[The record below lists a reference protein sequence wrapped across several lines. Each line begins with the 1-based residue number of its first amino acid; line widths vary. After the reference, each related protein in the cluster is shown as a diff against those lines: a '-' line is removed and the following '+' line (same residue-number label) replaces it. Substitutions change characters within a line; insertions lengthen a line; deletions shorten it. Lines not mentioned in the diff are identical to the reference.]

1 MFGAPQIV
9 GLLSECSRGVQL
21 KLLFRTVTVKLQTK
35 QGVMID
41 HWLVTNAEEAFD
53 FHPGIHLKAGMDVE
67 AVQFTSLEDGLR
79 SPVVHVDGHPTPA
92 DLANG
97 SFAKPLYECGECVW
111 LSGLFAGADVTILS
125 HGTEP
130 IGQDIVRPDGQ
141 AEVRLKRPMKVGD
154 DLSATQTACA
164 AVGGPVTSASPI
176 LGGRPV
182 PLDGITLPPTQVHPV
197 KRCSTAIY
205 FEKVMDG
212 ATLTLT
218 RTPVGGPS
226 SVLGLGCIPVAPFTM
241 WGFKRFEGNEV
252 LVVETN
258 LKACGK
264 PVGDKVKLTVDPG
277 PTGPPVILNTICSNT
292 PEIILGNL
300 ELNALVEIFVN
311 TPGNPVALLFG
322 APAPQHPFPFSLDQP
337 GAPVLAP
344 GAQIEVRQN
353 LCGGHADWSPAATT
367 IVQAAAPLPPK
378 LSAPTDHST
387 NTLLTPALIWS
398 DTGGPPCSQAD
409 KFDIRVGK
417 TKVMAPADL
426 VFAPNLPV
434 SVTSVGVPPG
444 ILKSDTTYFWQVRA
458 YHTGNAVPSAWSAM
472 FQFTTKKDAVQPPP
486 GDQTFFFC
494 QSCPG
499 FGPDKTITVTAPDFA
514 TAEAKAMKNVPS
526 TCFLNPGKC
535 Q

>member
-1 MFGAPQIV
+1 
-9 GLLSECSRGVQL
+9 
-21 KLLFRTVTVKLQTK
+21 
-35 QGVMID
+35 
-41 HWLVTNAEEAFD
+41 
-53 FHPGIHLKAGMDVE
+53 
-67 AVQFTSLEDGLR
+67 
-79 SPVVHVDGHPTPA
+79 
-92 DLANG
+92 
-97 SFAKPLYECGECVW
+97 
-111 LSGLFAGADVTILS
+111 
-125 HGTEP
+125 
-130 IGQDIVRPDGQ
+130 
-141 AEVRLKRPMKVGD
+141 
-154 DLSATQTACA
+154 
-164 AVGGPVTSASPI
+164 
-176 LGGRPV
+176 
-182 PLDGITLPPTQVHPV
+182 
-197 KRCSTAIY
+197 
-205 FEKVMDG
+205 
-212 ATLTLT
+212 
-218 RTPVGGPS
+218 
-226 SVLGLGCIPVAPFTM
+226 
-241 WGFKRFEGNEV
+241 
-252 LVVETN
+252 
-258 LKACGK
+258 
-264 PVGDKVKLTVDPG
+264 
-277 PTGPPVILNTICSNT
+277 
-292 PEIILGNL
+292 
-300 ELNALVEIFVN
+300 
-311 TPGNPVALLFG
+311 
-322 APAPQHPFPFSLDQP
+322 
-337 GAPVLAP
+337 LAP

-472 FQFTTKKDAVQPPP
+472 FQFTTKKDAVQPPS